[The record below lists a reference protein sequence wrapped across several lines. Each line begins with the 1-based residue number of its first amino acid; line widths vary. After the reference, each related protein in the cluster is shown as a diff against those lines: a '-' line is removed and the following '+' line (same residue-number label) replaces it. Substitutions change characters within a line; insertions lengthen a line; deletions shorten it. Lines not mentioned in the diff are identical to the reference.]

1 MMGVEDKKRMEEMRN
16 CLKRCDKFVS
26 MFGEFNIM
34 NFPKILSIV
43 KQADKEMN
51 LKSLFAEIK
60 RLAQ

>member
-1 MMGVEDKKRMEEMRN
+1 MMGVEDKKRMEEMRD

-26 MFGEFNIM
+26 MFGEFNIV
-34 NFPKILSIV
+34 NFPKILSTV

-51 LKSLFAEIK
+51 LKSLFADIK